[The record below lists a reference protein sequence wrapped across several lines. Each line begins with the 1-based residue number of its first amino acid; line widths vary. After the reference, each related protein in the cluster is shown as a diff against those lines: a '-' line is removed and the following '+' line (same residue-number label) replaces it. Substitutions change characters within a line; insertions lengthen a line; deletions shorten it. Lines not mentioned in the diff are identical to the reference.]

1 MEILLTGN
9 TCFVTPAWV
18 EMAFPEDHVLITCAR
33 GQPHPPR
40 IRTITLDSKERIG
53 QLVDSYEFDRIVYF
67 SEYLTPHSEQEGE
80 LDRLRRVLQANRERP
95 SQLLYLAG
103 PEAVLTPFIGK
114 SVLAKAAEAL
124 CRHYAETSRVQ
135 IKVLHLPYLYGTDC
149 TGAPVGIAQL
159 LTRPK
164 SGELHFEEQALA
176 PVAALCME
184 DLSELVLR
192 VFDNWTPE
200 WENLTAPVV
209 FHWNYEQLGEAWKAL
224 CPGLTVTYGS
234 DLVREYPPDDGQL
247 RRAYGWFP
255 RYDLLDD
262 LPRFFRQEKQPRR
275 KKWPERLSGFAARH
289 RLLVPVLELLGAW
302 GVSEL
307 LVRMTSTQAQFRV
320 VDFRL
325 AFIVLIADVYGLNA
339 GVAAAF
345 LASLSL
351 AAGYWAEG
359 ASPLLL
365 FYEPSNWL
373 AFLVYFVVGAVCGYV
388 QLRRGPPLCRGGAET
403 AGRAA
408 AVRAAAVS
416 GYIGGQAL
424 VPEADPGPER
434 QLRQGVCRDQ
444 STGRGPGAGA
454 APEDRG
460 GAGRCARKSQR
471 GGLPRGRPAAS
482 GPAGRL
488 QRGLCRPLPAI
499 VGRHGPWPGAAW
511 HRAGRAVGEPGTDAR
526 PAHVRRGRAG
536 KRGAAGADPAARCGR
551 GAAVALLP
559 EHVPHPLRAG
569 RNGHGAGRNEARSK
583 AGGAGMRRNGLH
595 TDLVEK
601 LRVDD
606 ELHRSIRVEDR
617 AGTAATVPLEEA
629 LILDTAEQRRKLIL
643 SVLTEDPVQYYDL
656 LQQARMNDDSE
667 VVHYA
672 ATAMAQISKQADLAL
687 QQDARRF
694 ADDPNDREVLA
705 AYANALERSLKL
717 GLAQGRA
724 AELQRRQLERLLKL
738 QLADSP
744 REEGYSLGCRL
755 AEVQLQLQEYKA
767 AEQTLEELVRRW
779 PVRETPWLLRLR
791 SAAARKSGAEV
802 RSILQEVE
810 RTQVYLSAAG
820 RQELA
825 FWKGGAA

>member
-388 QLRRGPPLCRGGAET
+388 QLRSAEDLRFAEEEQKLLEERLRFVRQLYQDT
-403 AGRAA
+403 LEDKRSFRRQILGRRDSFGKVYAVTKALDATPAQELPRKIVEVLEDVLENHSA
-408 AVRAAAVS
+408 AVYRV
-416 GYIGGQAL
+416 
-424 VPEADPGPER
+424 
-434 QLRQGVCRDQ
+434 
-444 STGRGPGAGA
+444 
-454 APEDRG
+454 
-460 GAGRCARKSQR
+460 
-471 GGLPRGRPAAS
+471 
-482 GPAGRL
+482 
-488 QRGLCRPLPAI
+488 
-499 VGRHGPWPGAAW
+499 
-511 HRAGRAVGEPGTDAR
+511 DAR

>member
-114 SVLAKAAEAL
+114 SVLAQAAEAL

-200 WENLTAPVV
+200 WESLTAPVV

-234 DLVREYPPDDGQL
+234 DLIREYPPDDGQL

-275 KKWPERLSGFAARH
+275 KKWLERLSGFAARH

-388 QLRRGPPLCRGGAET
+388 QLRSAEDLRFAEEEQKLLEERLRFVRQLYQDTLEDKRSFRRQILGRRDSFGKVYAVTKALDAAPAQELPRKIVEVLEDVLENHSAAVYRVDARRHLARRAACSADFAARCPQLLEGTGLGPVLRGIEQDGLWVNRELTPGLPMFGAAVRENGELRALILLHDAAGEQLSLYYQNMFRILCGLAET
-403 AGRAA
+403 AM
-408 AVRAAAVS
+408 V
-416 GYIGGQAL
+416 
-424 VPEADPGPER
+424 
-434 QLRQGVCRDQ
+434 
-444 STGRGPGAGA
+444 
-454 APEDRG
+454 
-460 GAGRCARKSQR
+460 
-471 GGLPRGRPAAS
+471 
-482 GPAGRL
+482 
-488 QRGLCRPLPAI
+488 
-499 VGRHGPWPGAAW
+499 
-511 HRAGRAVGEPGTDAR
+511 
-526 PAHVRRGRAG
+526 
-536 KRGAAGADPAARCGR
+536 
-551 GAAVALLP
+551 
-559 EHVPHPLRAG
+559 
-569 RNGHGAGRNEARSK
+569 
-583 AGGAGMRRNGLH
+583 
-595 TDLVEK
+595 
-601 LRVDD
+601 
-606 ELHRSIRVEDR
+606 R
-617 AGTAATVPLEEA
+617 AGTKPAA
-629 LILDTAEQRRKLIL
+629 
-643 SVLTEDPVQYYDL
+643 
-656 LQQARMNDDSE
+656 
-667 VVHYA
+667 
-672 ATAMAQISKQADLAL
+672 KQ
-687 QQDARRF
+687 
-694 ADDPNDREVLA
+694 
-705 AYANALERSLKL
+705 
-717 GLAQGRA
+717 
-724 AELQRRQLERLLKL
+724 
-738 QLADSP
+738 
-744 REEGYSLGCRL
+744 
-755 AEVQLQLQEYKA
+755 
-767 AEQTLEELVRRW
+767 
-779 PVRETPWLLRLR
+779 
-791 SAAARKSGAEV
+791 EV
-802 RSILQEVE
+802 RV
-810 RTQVYLSAAG
+810 
-820 RQELA
+820 
-825 FWKGGAA
+825 